1 MKQIPFLLLAAISVG
16 PLRSQEVDRP
26 IPPAPAPP
34 SEPGARILGK
44 LPDGTPPPPQL
55 PKPGFVAP
63 AEKILS
69 TNTFQEGGRT
79 ITVHEIAPIALPP
92 PPEVIVPAE
101 PSPEFRQ
108 RLAELRASQPK
119 VHHLSISAT
128 VYREKDKPTRTLVRY
143 WSAEQNQALNAV
155 VFWSSADFSLLSG
168 LPGFVTSDGR
178 KCSLLMAWGVRD
190 DQRNAALLAKH
201 GRTYT
206 PPVIPELPVGKAT
219 FLITSG
225 TPGEK
230 ALADIQSLHDL
241 YNNEYEK
248 LLAAYQGREQAR
260 LVREAE
266 LKAHPPQPKDIVLN
280 HWRVQPAKQTQTQEE
295 AR

>member
-1 MKQIPFLLLAAISVG
+1 MKAIPALSFLLSLFWASTLEAQESSG
-16 PLRSQEVDRP
+16 PP
-26 IPPAPAPP
+26 TPAPE
-34 SEPGARILGK
+34 SSARLLGK
-44 LPDGTPPPPQL
+44 LPDGTPPPPQP
-55 PKPGFVAP
+55 PKPGFVAL

-69 TNTFQEGGRT
+69 TKTFQEGGRT
-79 ITVHEIAPIALPP
+79 ITVHEIAPITLPP

-178 KCSLLMAWGVRD
+178 KCSLLMAWGVRSG
-190 DQRNAALLAKH
+190 QLNADLLAKH

-206 PPVIPELPVGKAT
+206 PPAIPELPAGKAT
-219 FLITSG
+219 FIITSG
-225 TPGEK
+225 IPGGK
-230 ALADIQSLHDL
+230 ALTDIQSLHDL

-260 LVREAE
+260 LAREAE
-266 LKAHPPQPKDIVLN
+266 LKAHPPQPKDIILN
-280 HWRVQPAKQTQTQEE
+280 HWRIQPSEQTNTLEE
-295 AR
+295 GR

>member
-16 PLRSQEVDRP
+16 SLRAQEVDPP
-26 IPPAPAPP
+26 IPHAPAPS
-34 SEPGARILGK
+34 SEPSTRLLGK
-44 LPDGTPPPPQL
+44 LPDGTPPPPQP

-69 TNTFQEGGRT
+69 TDTFLEGGRT
-79 ITVHEIAPIALPP
+79 ITVHEIAPITLPP

-108 RLAELRASQPK
+108 RLAELSASRPK
-119 VHHLSISAT
+119 IHHLSIGAT
-128 VYREKDKPTRTLVRY
+128 VYREKDKPTRTVVRY
-143 WSAEQNQALNAV
+143 WSFEQNQLHNTV
-155 VFWSSADFSLLSG
+155 VFWSSADFSLLAG

-178 KCSLLMAWGVRD
+178 QCSLMMAWGVRD
-190 DQRNAALLAKH
+190 AHPNAALLTKH

-206 PPVIPELPVGKAT
+206 PPVIPELPAGKAT
-219 FLITSG
+219 FTITSG
-225 TPGEK
+225 TPSAK
-230 ALADIQSLHDL
+230 ALTDIQSLHDL

-248 LLAAYQGREQAR
+248 LLTAYQGREQAR
-260 LVREAE
+260 LAREAE
-266 LKAHPPQPKDIVLN
+266 LKAHPPQPKDIILN